1 MPSAATIALYSD
13 VHCPYA
19 YVTAYRLRQ
28 LREEYR
34 GRVTISYK
42 SLALEYVNRRPTPKP
57 ILDNETPFLMLSEPE
72 IPYQPWHAPL
82 SEWPVT
88 MWQRSWTGRSAW
100 RSLRRASVFRC
111 AMC

>member
-1 MPSAATIALYSD
+1 MYEKSTHRQLSLFVQRWVGRPCASESN
-13 VHCPYA
+13 HFCPYA
-19 YVTAYRLRQ
+19 YVTAYRLRR

-57 ILDNETPFLMLSEPE
+57 ILDNEMPILMLEEPE

-82 SEWPVT
+82 S
-88 MWQRSWTGRSAW
+88 
-100 RSLRRASVFRC
+100 
-111 AMC
+111 